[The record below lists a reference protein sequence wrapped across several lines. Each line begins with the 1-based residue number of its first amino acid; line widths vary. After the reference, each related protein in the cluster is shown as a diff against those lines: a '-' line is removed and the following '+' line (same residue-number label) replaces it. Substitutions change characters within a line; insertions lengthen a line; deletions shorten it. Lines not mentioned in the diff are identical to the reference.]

1 MFEAL
6 RFNPHNPLIVRRCL
20 RDARLGSGSY
30 ETSVRAGSTVYA
42 LTLSA
47 MFDKDVFA
55 EPETF
60 RIDRP
65 RDRYLHFGHGQ
76 HQCFGTHLNY
86 VVLPQVIKR
95 LLLLRNPRIN
105 TEQTP
110 RIEYEGPFPDRFVL
124 RFDP

>member
-1 MFEAL
+1 MPELDGLQATRRILAADNAARILILTTFDLDEYVFEAL

-30 ETSVRAGSTVYA
+30 ETNVRAGSTVYA

-65 RDRYLHFGHGQ
+65 RDAGH
-76 HQCFGTHLNY
+76 
-86 VVLPQVIKR
+86 
-95 LLLLRNPRIN
+95 LRRAGRASPSGGCAS
-105 TEQTP
+105 T
-110 RIEYEGPFPDRFVL
+110 
-124 RFDP
+124 